1 MLEIQLLGTPRFT
14 QAGKPLKLSRR
25 KSIALLAYVA
35 VNRQPYPRDVIA
47 GLFWP
52 EFDQSA
58 ARMNLRR
65 DLSWLRQQLPED
77 ILLIDRSDIEFN
89 MKADVRIDVHQLEA
103 DLAFPSTHNH
113 SDDTLCA
120 ECYPVIMKA
129 IDLYQ
134 GEFMAGFSLADCVEF
149 DEWLFF
155 QREQRRQETS
165 TALQRLVEWCCQQS
179 LLEDGIGYGRR
190 WLSLDPL
197 NEPAHRA
204 LMQLYAWSDQ
214 PAAALRQY
222 EECVR
227 LLDEE
232 FGIAPEP
239 ETMTLCEAIKA
250 NRLVISVF
258 KERAREQSAN
268 KKVTPSEPLPKP
280 PADTPAKTPSL
291 PPFLKEETTPE
302 PTTVFVARERE
313 IAELEAA
320 LDSARTGHGQIMFV
334 IGGAGRGKSVLTQ
347 EFARRAQIADPKL
360 VVVSGFC
367 DAMTGVG
374 DPYLP
379 FRGALTMLTGDVEAK
394 WAGGLISQAHARR
407 LWELMP
413 LTLPALV
420 AHAPDLI
427 GNFIPAQALQN
438 RAETVTASNT
448 PWLKSLT
455 ALTTAEASSGLEQ
468 QRIFTQFTALLNA
481 IAAQRPILLIIED
494 LHWVDTASSG
504 LLFHLSRQ
512 IAESHILIIGTYRPE
527 EVPLSW
533 TDDRH
538 PLAGIVSE
546 IKRQHGDIWLDLG
559 DLTAIEGRQFVDA
572 YLDTQPNKLDEAFRE
587 ALFRHTGGY
596 ALFTVELLTDMQDRG
611 DLVRDEDG
619 AWIPAAVINWRTLP
633 AKVEG
638 VIEKRIQSL
647 EAEWQS
653 VLTVASV
660 EGETFT
666 AEVVARVQELD
677 ERGLVHQLSR
687 ELDKQHRLVTAQTLE
702 RVGRQRLS
710 RYRFRHHLFQHYLYH
725 HLDEMERGYLHE
737 AVGNVLELMYANR
750 TEDVAVQL
758 AWHFQEAGLVDKAI
772 IYLQQAGDVAARV
785 YAHAEAIASYRQ
797 ALNLSK
803 EYDVIPEDLT
813 DLYSRLGRTLE
824 LNSQFD
830 EALTNYE
837 EMERVARQQ
846 GHRPMELASLMAQ
859 VTLYATPTPL
869 HDPVK
874 GPALGQETLDLA
886 RELGDQAA
894 EAKTLWNLSLGGMWS
909 GRTVEGIDYG
919 ERAADLARQNDLTE
933 LLAYALN
940 DLGMLYLTR
949 LHLEQAKQALEEVG
963 RLWRKL
969 DNLPMLTDSM
979 SMKCAAHIQAGEYQQ
994 AVDLSNE
1001 AFQMS
1006 EASNN
1011 LWGQS
1016 FSRMFVCWAYWEL
1029 GQPGKAIALAQESL
1043 RVGKLAGFIAS
1054 QVLTGGFLAD
1064 IYRSLGAIEQGLQVA
1079 QQAVTAA
1086 ETQFPHFRCHPLGVL
1101 AQLHLLNGNLSE
1113 AEKLVEQGKS
1123 DFYADAHPA
1132 WNMRTTIADVELAF
1146 QKGEHDQAIAKAD
1159 KVLSLIRQNNFR
1171 TYMPTFLH
1179 LRSKALLA
1187 VGQVEAAREGWL
1199 EARTV
1204 AETTGS
1210 RASLW
1215 PSLLALSQLES
1226 DPAAVQHLLQQARV
1240 LVESIADNI
1249 HDPDLRASFLGLAQ
1263 VQSVF
1268 EVDTS
1273 KS

>member
-1 MLEIQLLGTPRFT
+1 M
-14 QAGKPLKLSRR
+14 QAGNPLKLSRR
-25 KSIALLAYVA
+25 KSIALLAYLA
-35 VNRQPYPRDVIA
+35 VTRQPYPRDVIA

-89 MKADVRIDVHQLEA
+89 AKADVRIDVHQLEA
-103 DLAFPSTHNH
+103 GLASSQSHDHP
-113 SDDTLCA
+113 DDTLCA
-120 ECYPVIMKA
+120 ECSQSIMKA
-129 IDLYQ
+129 IELYQ

-155 QREQRRQETS
+155 QREQRRQEVS
-165 TALQRLVEWCCQQS
+165 VGLQRLVTWCCQQKS
-179 LLEDGIGYGRR
+179 LEAGINYGRR

-197 NEPAHRA
+197 NESPHRA

-222 EECVR
+222 DECVR

-250 NRLVISVF
+250 NRLIISVF
-258 KERAREQSAN
+258 KEREGTLPAAKEAVAL
-268 KKVTPSEPLPKP
+268 KTPAVP
-280 PADTPAKTPSL
+280 PAKTPSL

-302 PTTVFVARERE
+302 PATIFVARERE
-313 IAELEAA
+313 LAELESA
-320 LDSARTGHGQIMFV
+320 LDSARTGQGQIMFV
-334 IGGAGRGKSVLTQ
+334 IGGAGRGKSILTQ
-347 EFARRAQIADPKL
+347 EFARRAQAADTDL
-360 VVVSGFC
+360 VVVSGYC

-394 WAGGLISQAHARR
+394 WAGGLISQTHARR

-420 AHAPDLI
+420 EHAPDLI

-438 RAETVTASNT
+438 RAETVATPET

-455 ALTTAEASSGLEQ
+455 TLTTSETSSGLEQ
-468 QRIFTQFTALLNA
+468 QRIFSQFTALLKA

-572 YLDTQPNKLDEAFRE
+572 YLDTQPNKLDNAFRE
-587 ALFRHTGGY
+587 ALFRHTDGY
-596 ALFTVELLTDMQDRG
+596 ALFTVELLRDMQDRG
-611 DLVRDEDG
+611 DLIRDENG
-619 AWIPAAVINWRTLP
+619 AWTTADVINWRTLP

-647 EAEWQS
+647 EVEWQS

-660 EGETFT
+660 EGEIFT
-666 AEVVARVQELD
+666 AEVIARVQALD
-677 ERGLVHQLSR
+677 ERGLVLQLSR

-725 HLDEMERGYLHE
+725 NLDMMERNYLHE
-737 AVGNVLELMYANR
+737 AVGNVLESMYADR

-772 IYLQQAGDVAARV
+772 TYLQQAGDVAARV
-785 YAHAEAIASYRQ
+785 YAHAEAVASYQQ
-797 ALNLSK
+797 ALSLSK
-803 EYDVIPEDLT
+803 QYGAPPQDLMAI
-813 DLYSRLGRTLE
+813 YMRLGRTLE

-830 EALTNYE
+830 EALTSYE

-846 GHRPMELASLMAQ
+846 GYRPMELAAMMAQ

-874 GPALGQETLDLA
+874 GPALGQETLALA
-886 RELGDQAA
+886 RELGDVAA

-909 GRTVEGIDYG
+909 GRTIEGIAYG
-919 ERAADLARQNDLTE
+919 ERAAYLARKHDLTD

-949 LHLEQAKQALEEVG
+949 LRLAQAKQALEEAG
-963 RLWRKL
+963 HLWRKL
-969 DNLPMLTDSM
+969 DNLPMLTDSL
-979 SMKCAAHIQAGEYQQ
+979 SMKCAAHIQAGEYKQ
-994 AVDLSNE
+994 AVDHSDE
-1001 AFQMS
+1001 AFQIS

-1016 FSRMFVCWAYWEL
+1016 FSRMFICWAYWEM
-1029 GQPGKAIALAQESL
+1029 GQPDQAIALAQRSL
-1043 RVGKLAGFIAS
+1043 RQGKQAGFIAS
-1054 QVLTGGFLAD
+1054 QVLTGGYLAA
-1064 IYRSLGAIEQGLQVA
+1064 IYAGLGAIELGLAMA
-1079 QQAVTAA
+1079 QQSVTAA

-1101 AQLHLLNGNLSE
+1101 AQLHLLNGDLAE
-1113 AEKLVEQGKS
+1113 AEAIVEQGKR
-1123 DFYADAHPA
+1123 DFYGDAHPA
-1132 WNMRTTIADVELAF
+1132 WNMRINIADIELAF
-1146 QKGEHDQAIAKAD
+1146 KRTDYERTIALAD
-1159 KVLSLIRQNNFR
+1159 DVLPVLRQNDFL
-1171 TYMPTFLH
+1171 TYMATFLH
-1179 LRSKALLA
+1179 LKSQALLA
-1187 VGQVEAAREGWL
+1187 LGQVEAARAGWL
-1199 EARTV
+1199 EAQAV
-1204 AETTGS
+1204 AQTSGS

-1226 DPAAVQHLLQQARV
+1226 DPAVAQRLHQQAREI
-1240 LVESIADNI
+1240 VEFITANI
-1249 HDPDLRASFLGLAQ
+1249 SDTGLRAGFLNQPQ
-1263 VQSVF
+1263 VQAVF
-1268 EVDTS
+1268 ENGTPS
-1273 KS
+1273 A